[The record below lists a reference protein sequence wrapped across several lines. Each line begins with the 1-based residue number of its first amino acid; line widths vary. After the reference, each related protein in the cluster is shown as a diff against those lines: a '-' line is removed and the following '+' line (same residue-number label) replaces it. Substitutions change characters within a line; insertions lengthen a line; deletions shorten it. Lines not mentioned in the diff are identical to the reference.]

1 MYLRGVRLNNI
12 AIFAG
17 SNNDDMTR
25 NICRFLQVH
34 MSKSSVK
41 KFPDSE
47 IIVEVCSQ
55 ARGKDC
61 FIIQSIC
68 PPVNDSIMELLIFI
82 DCLKRASARTVSVV
96 IPYYGYA
103 RQDRKDKG
111 RTPITARLVAD
122 ILETAGAD
130 RVLTV
135 DLHAKQIEGFFD
147 IPVDHLTAAP
157 VFVKKLRRE
166 DLNDSI
172 VLSPDVG
179 NVKTASHY
187 ADELGLDIS
196 IVHKKRID
204 GEKVEAEHIIGDVDG
219 KHVLMFDDMISTAGT
234 MCSAAKLAVSKGALS
249 VRAFATHGLFVG
261 SAITRLE
268 ESPIN
273 EVTVTNSI
281 LLNEKVSQLKTVNV
295 NVLPIDYLLGE
306 AILRIYQNRSVSV
319 LLESNREYDMR

>member
-1 MYLRGVRLNNI
+1 MNNI

-34 MSKSSVK
+34 MSKSTVS

-47 IIVEVCSQ
+47 IIVEVHSQ

-61 FIIQSIC
+61 FVVQSTC
-68 PPVNDSIMELLIFI
+68 PPANDSLMELLIFI
-82 DCLKRASARTVSVV
+82 DCLKRASAKTITAV

-111 RTPITARLVAD
+111 RTPITAKLIANM
-122 ILETAGAD
+122 ITEAGAD
-130 RVLTV
+130 RVLAL

-147 IPVDHLTAAP
+147 IPVDHLTAVP
-157 VFVKKLRRE
+157 VFIRKLKRE
-166 DLNDSI
+166 NLDNYI

-179 NVKTASHY
+179 NVKTASRY
-187 ADELGLDIS
+187 ADELGLDLA
-196 IVHKKRID
+196 IVHKKRLT
-204 GEKVEAEHIIGDVDG
+204 GEDVEAEHIIGDVEG
-219 KHVLMFDDMISTAGT
+219 KDILMFDDMISTAGT
-234 MCSAAKLAVSKGALS
+234 MCSAAKLAKEKGAKDI
-249 VRAFATHGLFVG
+249 RAFATHGLFVG
-261 SAITRLE
+261 PAFDRLNN
-268 ESPIN
+268 SPIN

-281 LLNEKVSQLKTVNV
+281 LIEDKDKKSKNV
-295 NVLPIDYLLGE
+295 NINVEPIDYLLGE

-319 LLESNREYDMR
+319 LLESNKEYDMR

>member
-1 MYLRGVRLNNI
+1 MNNL
-12 AIFAG
+12 AVFAG
-17 SNNDDMTR
+17 SNNVSMAK
-25 NICRFLQVH
+25 NICKFLQIPL
-34 MSKSSVK
+34 STSEVK

-47 IIVEVCSQ
+47 IIVEVTSQ

-61 FIIQSIC
+61 FIIQSTC
-68 PPVNDSIMELLIFI
+68 LPANDSLMELLIFI
-82 DCLKRASARTVSVV
+82 DCLKRASAKTITAV

-111 RTPITARLVAD
+111 RTPITAKLIAD
-122 ILETAGAD
+122 ILETAGAN
-130 RVLTV
+130 RVLTI

-157 VFVKKLRRE
+157 VFIKKLRTE
-166 DLNDSI
+166 DLSNYI

-179 NVKTASHY
+179 NVKTASRY

-196 IVHKKRID
+196 IVHKRRID

-219 KHVLMFDDMISTAGT
+219 KDVLMFDDMISTAGT
-234 MCSAAKLAVSKGALS
+234 MCSAAELAVVKGAKNI
-249 VRAFATHGLFVG
+249 RAFATHGLFVG
-261 SAITRLE
+261 PAFDRLIK
-268 ESPIN
+268 SPIN
-273 EVTVTNSI
+273 EVTTTNTI
-281 LLNEKVSQLKTVNV
+281 LIDREDYRLIKRKIKINI
-295 NVLPIDYLLGE
+295 LPVDYLLGE